1 MNIDSPGPNWSAI
14 MPTIEQAEIRT
25 LIPHAQAMCLLE
37 RVLTWTHDDIDCVAT
52 SHRDPSNPLRHENFL
67 PIHAGIEY
75 CAQAIALHGGL
86 THRESGPPRR
96 GYLAVIIGAQWHVQ
110 RLDDCAGELRVYA
123 NRQVRLQQGASYKFR
138 LDHQG
143 HTLLTGQAVVALD

>member
-1 MNIDSPGPNWSAI
+1 MESAPPNLSAQSQ
-14 MPTIEQAEIRT
+14 TIEQAEIRT
-25 LIPHAQAMCLLE
+25 LIPHAHAMCLLQ
-37 RVLTWTHDDIDCVAT
+37 RVLAWSYDDIECVAT
-52 SHRDPSNPLRHENFL
+52 SHRDLDNPLRHDDCL

-96 GYLAVIIGAQWHVQ
+96 GYLAVIISTQWNAQ
-110 RLDDCAGELRVYA
+110 RLDDCAGDLRVYA

-138 LDHQG
+138 LDHDG

>member
-1 MNIDSPGPNWSAI
+1 MNTDLPGANRLAT
-14 MPTIEQAEIRT
+14 MQAIEQSEIRT
-25 LIPHAQAMCLLE
+25 LIPHAHAMCLLE
-37 RVLTWTHDDIDCVAT
+37 RVINWTNDDIDCVAI
-52 SHRDPSNPLRHENFL
+52 SHRDPFNPLRHEKSL

-86 THRESGPPRR
+86 THRASGPPRR
-96 GYLAVIIGAQWHVQ
+96 GYLAVIIGAQWHVE
-110 RLDDCAGELRVYA
+110 RLDDCAGELRIYA

-138 LDHQG
+138 LDHEG